1 MVTFF
6 PLLYSSSLSIK
17 IGHIC
22 MVGTFQG
29 ASVVTQ
35 QNDSLRVPNSH
46 WQWLINS
53 GASRCGQE
61 ELGQN

>member
-1 MVTFF
+1 
-6 PLLYSSSLSIK
+6 
-17 IGHIC
+17 

-35 QNDSLRVPNSH
+35 QNDSLRVLNSH